1 MQFVIILYEDIS
13 AILTRHYCVLLISS
27 VSLDTMCQFSF
38 WTLAIVLFI
47 GIHKTQTF
55 DGCLCVEEFANGLQ
69 LPVELVHAND
79 GSNRKFVVELKGIV
93 NVYNANGTKLPEPLI
108 DVSAK
113 TGHLGNIAESGLTSM
128 AFHPKFKY
136 NGLFYMLV
144 STKSNQEGIDHYS
157 NVFEFKISASDKNK
171 ADPNYSRL
179 LLKFGQ
185 PVWTHNAD
193 QVN

>member
-1 MQFVIILYEDIS
+1 M
-13 AILTRHYCVLLISS
+13 
-27 VSLDTMCQFSF
+27 
-38 WTLAIVLFI
+38 
-47 GIHKTQTF
+47 
-55 DGCLCVEEFANGLQ
+55 EEFANGLQ

-93 NVYNANGTKLPEPLI
+93 NVYNANGTKLPQPLI

-113 TGHLGNIAESGLTSM
+113 TGYLGKIAEFGLTSM
-128 AFHPKFKY
+128 AFHPNFKN

-144 STKSNQEGIDHYS
+144 STKSNQKGIHHYS

-179 LLKFGQ
+179 LLEFGQ
-185 PVWTHNAD
+185 PKWPHDAD

>member
-1 MQFVIILYEDIS
+1 M
-13 AILTRHYCVLLISS
+13 RLL
-27 VSLDTMCQFSF
+27 SF
-38 WTLAIVLFI
+38 WTLAIVLYIFI
-47 GIHKTQTF
+47 QKTRTF

-93 NVYNANGTKLPEPLI
+93 NVYYANGTKLPQPFI

-113 TGHLGNIAESGLTSM
+113 TGDLDKSAESGLTSM
-128 AFHPKFKY
+128 AFHPNFKY

-144 STKSNQEGIDHYS
+144 TTKSNQKGIDHYS
-157 NVFEFKISASDKNK
+157 NLFEFKISDYDKNK

-179 LLKFGQ
+179 LLNFDQ
-185 PVWTHNAD
+185 PVRTHNAD
-193 QVN
+193 QVMLRFNNSLSKARKLVCL